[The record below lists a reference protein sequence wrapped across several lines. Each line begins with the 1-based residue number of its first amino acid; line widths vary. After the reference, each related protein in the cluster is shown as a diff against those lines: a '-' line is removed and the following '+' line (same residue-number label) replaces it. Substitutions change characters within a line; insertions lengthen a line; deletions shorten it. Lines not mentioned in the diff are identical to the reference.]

1 MAKEVKTRL
10 PVRYIDEIPLKPIL
24 SDEDMEI
31 YFNVMKRVNRYQ
43 NLTLEKVIV
52 ELEKEINMY
61 RNRIQSLI
69 KSDTEKY
76 FLPYQEKE
84 TKRKM
89 RKQINS
95 LNNELETLR
104 NVIKEELF
112 TKFMAKLGEPEENKR
127 LKKENKRL
135 RIQNKNLKD
144 KIKGGKNKN
153 VRKS

>member
-31 YFNVMKRVNRYQ
+31 YFNVMKRVNHYQ